1 MLIGVALLATLA
13 LGVYTY
19 LGYPL
24 ALVLV
29 GAMRRRRPQR
39 TADERS
45 LPLITVAVAVHNGA
59 AEIAG
64 ALDAI
69 LAADYPA
76 ELRHVLVVS
85 DASNDGTDTIV
96 GGYAGRGVELLRLP
110 ARRGKTGAENA
121 GRAHVRGDI
130 VVNTDAGVRI
140 DAQALRRLV
149 RALADPSVGVASGRD
164 VSVADPAVRTTSGER
179 GYVGYEM
186 WVRDL
191 ETRAGGIVGAS
202 GCLYAIRTALHDRL
216 VPENLSRDF
225 SAALDARRRNFRAV
239 SVPDAVCY
247 VPRSGS
253 LHEEYRRKVRTIA
266 RGIATLAWERWAL
279 DPFHSPL
286 FAWMVFSHKICRWLL
301 PAAGVL
307 GLLALLVL
315 AISSGSGA
323 AWTALAAVGVVL
335 LLAAAAWQ
343 WPADWPQ
350 PRWIAWPAFVVW
362 GNVAVLHAMMRVW
375 RGTTQAVWEPTR
387 RGVGLPSG
395 IPD

>member
-1 MLIGVALLATLA
+1 MLTSAAVALLATLA
-13 LGVYTY
+13 LGFYTY

-24 ALVLV
+24 ALVLL
-29 GAMRRRRPQR
+29 GAVRRRRPGCL
-39 TADERS
+39 TDEQA
-45 LPLITVAVAVHNGA
+45 LPVITVAVVVHNGA
-59 AEIAG
+59 AQIAA

-76 ELRHVLVVS
+76 ERRHVLVVS
-85 DASNDGTDTIV
+85 DASSDGTDAIV
-96 GGYAGRGVELLRLP
+96 QGYAARGVELLRLP

-121 GRAHVRGDI
+121 GRGRVRGDI

-149 RALADPSVGVASGRD
+149 RALADPLVGVASGRD
-164 VSVADPAVRTTSGER
+164 VSVADSAARTTSGER

-202 GCLYAIRTALHDRL
+202 GCLYAIRTGLHDRM

-279 DPFHSPL
+279 DPTHAPL
-286 FAWMVFSHKICRWLL
+286 FAWMVFSHKVCRWLL
-301 PAAGVL
+301 PAAAVL
-307 GLLALLVL
+307 GLLALAVL
-315 AISSGSGA
+315 AIAGGSPA
-323 AWTALAAVGVVL
+323 AWTAVAAAGAVL
-335 LLAAAAWQ
+335 LLGAVGWQ

-362 GNVAVLHAMMRVW
+362 GNVAVLHAALRVW

-387 RGVGLPSG
+387 RTA
-395 IPD
+395 IEH

>member
-1 MLIGVALLATLA
+1 MLTGAAGVALVATLA

-29 GAMRRRRPQR
+29 GAARRRRLRRPV
-39 TADERS
+39 DEQT

-59 AEIAG
+59 AEIGA

-69 LAADYPA
+69 LGADYPP
-76 ELRHVLVVS
+76 ERRHVLVVS
-85 DASNDGTDTIV
+85 DASMDGTDAV
-96 GGYAGRGVELLRLP
+96 VQRYADRGVELLRLP
-110 ARRGKTGAENA
+110 VRRGKTGAENA
-121 GRAHVRGDI
+121 GRAHVRGTI

-149 RALADPSVGVASGRD
+149 RALDDPIVGVASGRD
-164 VSVADPAVRTTSGER
+164 VSVADRAVRTTSGER

-191 ETRAGGIVGAS
+191 ETRAGSIVGAS
-202 GCLYAIRTALHDRL
+202 GCLYAIRTTLHDRV

-225 SAALDARRRNFRAV
+225 SAALDARRRGFRAV

-253 LHEEYRRKVRTIA
+253 LHAEYRRKVRTIA
-266 RGIATLAWERWAL
+266 RGIATLVWERWAL
-279 DPFHSPL
+279 DPTYAPL

-301 PAAGVL
+301 PAASVL
-307 GLLALLVL
+307 GMLALLGL
-315 AISSGSGA
+315 AVSSGSWA
-323 AWTALAAVGVVL
+323 AWTALAAAGVVL

-362 GNVAVLHAMMRVW
+362 GNVAVLHAAVRVW

-387 RGVGLPSG
+387 RAAAG
-395 IPD
+395 

>member
-1 MLIGVALLATLA
+1 MLTGAAGVALVATLA

-24 ALVLV
+24 ALALV
-29 GAMRRRRPQR
+29 GGVRHRRPRQPV
-39 TADERS
+39 DERT

-59 AEIAG
+59 AEIGA

-69 LAADYPA
+69 LGADYPP
-76 ELRHVLVVS
+76 ERRHVLVVS
-85 DASNDGTDTIV
+85 DASTDGTDGV
-96 GGYAGRGVELLRLP
+96 VQRYADRGVELLRLP

-121 GRAHVRGDI
+121 GRAHVRGTI

-149 RALADPSVGVASGRD
+149 RALDDPLVGVASGRD
-164 VSVADPAVRTTSGER
+164 VSVADPAVRMTSGER

-191 ETRAGGIVGAS
+191 ETRAGSIVGAS
-202 GCLYAIRTALHDRL
+202 GCLYAIRTTLHDRV

-225 SAALDARRRNFRAV
+225 SAALDAQRRGFRAV

-253 LHEEYRRKVRTIA
+253 LHAEYRRKVRTIA
-266 RGIATLAWERWAL
+266 RGIATLVWERWAL
-279 DPFHSPL
+279 DPTREPL

-301 PAAGVL
+301 PAAAVL
-307 GLLALLVL
+307 GIVALLGL
-315 AISSGSGA
+315 AISSGSWA
-323 AWTALAAVGVVL
+323 AWTALVAAGVVL
-335 LLAAAAWQ
+335 LLAATAWQ
-343 WPADWPQ
+343 WPADWSQ

-362 GNVAVLHAMMRVW
+362 GNVAVLHAAVRVW

-387 RGVGLPSG
+387 RTAAG
-395 IPD
+395 